1 MNDRGMIIEQKGP
14 PGPGGWGVVLVGG
27 GLAVALALVGVAVY
41 SLAQWLGIALIIVAS
56 GNASASFLCGVANV
70 VWAIGRARA
79 EMDRARLAGLVG
91 LRLAGGRD
99 RARLGPRTQADIR
112 ELFD

>member
-1 MNDRGMIIEQKGP
+1 MGREGMIIEQKGP
-14 PGPGGWGVVLVGG
+14 PGPGGWGFVLIGG
-27 GLAVALALVGVAVY
+27 GVAIALTLVGVAVY
-41 SLAQWLGIALIIVAS
+41 SLAQWLGIALIVLAS
-56 GNASASFLCGVANV
+56 GQASASFLCGVANV

-79 EMDRARLAGLVG
+79 EMDRARLAGLVN

-99 RARLGPRTQADIR
+99 RARLGPRTREDIE